1 MPASTI
7 ALCNLK
13 GGVGKTSTTFHLA
26 GTMAKE
32 GRRVLLLDVDPQA
45 SLTQGFFGPDAMRAL
60 PRESTIAALFGDGMV
75 PEPAELI
82 RPTGFAGV
90 SIVPGSGHLTRH
102 NVPEPWLCERDQQRA
117 LRDFTTE
124 VRGHFDVHFVRLPS
138 QPPLVCVGGADG
150 SRPPGGPPPGRGL
163 RQSGD
168 RRHPGVRRRRS
179 GSGTNPELHLAGYL
193 LTMFNPRLAIH
204 RAYES
209 MLRQLYGESVLTTTI
224 PIGADFKEA
233 VAIRKPIVEHKPRGA
248 SAKSIKALADELLA
262 RVTYTVQ
269 GEAPD
274 DSRRVA

>member
-1 MPASTI
+1 MPASTV

-26 GTMAKE
+26 GTLAKE
-32 GRRVLLLDVDPQA
+32 GRRVLLFDVDPQA

-60 PRESTIAALFGDGMV
+60 PRESTIAALFGDGLV
-75 PEPAELI
+75 PEPSEMI

-90 SIVPGSGHLTRH
+90 SIVPGTGHLTRH
-102 NVPEPWLCERDQQRA
+102 NVPEPWLCDRDQQLA
-117 LRDFTTE
+117 LRDFTDE
-124 VRGHFDVHFVRLPS
+124 VRGHFDVILFDCPPNLHLCAWAALTAADHLIVPLQAEDFGSQGIAAILECVDAVR
-138 QPPLVCVGGADG
+138 A
-150 SRPPGGPPPGRGL
+150 
-163 RQSGD
+163 
-168 RRHPGVRRRRS
+168 
-179 GSGTNPELHLAGYL
+179 GTNPGLHLAGYL

-233 VAIRKPIVEHKPRGA
+233 VAIRKPIVEYKARGA
-248 SAKSIKALADELLA
+248 SAKAIKALADELLD
-262 RVTYTVQ
+262 RVAYTVQ
-269 GEAPD
+269 DD